1 MNEFYGVM
9 LWMIIFKFLR
19 KWDPIGSLSG
29 SGTMSCYFYIALT
42 VTNVSMSVLHMLAK
56 GVVFISNEVRLRLG
70 GLKCRFG
77 VP

>member
-1 MNEFYGVM
+1 MM
-9 LWMIIFKFLR
+9 LWMTIFMFLS

-29 SGTMSCYFYIALT
+29 SGSMRGYSNIPLSVTYI
-42 VTNVSMSVLHMLAK
+42 SMSVLHMLAK
-56 GVVFISNEVRLRLG
+56 GVVLISNEVSLRLG